1 MGGDFSSVIPMSGF
15 LKSGQLIT
23 GQTGLIYKGKDGTGR
38 IIKPDEYQ
46 PKGSY
51 ATANHNHN
59 GVYATV
65 AQYNELKTSVS
76 NGKSLIA
83 SAITDKGVSTA
94 SDATFQT
101 MSNNIR
107 NIETNIYSGIK
118 IVDLPDGYTQK
129 NYIELSEGCCINTE
143 YILPQ
148 LYYRSLRSDPG
159 YPRYEFGYTMNIPEN
174 TGADKNLSQCI
185 LGRYSSNEFIGIE
198 DLGYFQE
205 YAETNYVRNVDA
217 YLLYGGYKYNTITNV
232 KYTLNRFTTNRGTRF
247 SSYIIIWI
255 NDYNINDGIM
265 TTGSDQ
271 GGPKYLSSN
280 ITVPITIG
288 SHYRSGAVTK
298 YYPYKLRCY
307 GFYSKVE
314 DTDTYY
320 ANMIPCTNPSG
331 VPGFYDTIRNLFVTG
346 NGIGTITAG

>member
-1 MGGDFSSVIPMSGF
+1 M
-15 LKSGQLIT
+15 
-23 GQTGLIYKGKDGTGR
+23 
-38 IIKPDEYQ
+38 
-46 PKGSY
+46 
-51 ATANHNHN
+51 
-59 GVYATV
+59 YATV

-143 YILPQ
+143 YILPE
-148 LYYRSLRSDPG
+148 LYYRNLRSDPG
-159 YPRYEFGYTMNIPEN
+159 YPRYEFGYTINIPEN

-185 LGRYSSNEFIGIE
+185 LGRYSSDEFLGIE
-198 DLGYFQE
+198 GLGYFRE
-205 YAETNYVRNVDA
+205 YTETNYIRNIDA

-232 KYTLNRFTTNRGTRF
+232 KYTLNRFTTDRGTRF

-255 NDYNINDGIM
+255 NEYNIDDGIM
-265 TTGSDQ
+265 KTGSDQ
-271 GGPKYLSSN
+271 GGPMYLSSN

-320 ANMIPCTNPSG
+320 VNMIPCINPSG

>member
-1 MGGDFSSVIPMSGF
+1 MAVLKQKLNRKNESGTYDEIHLKTDATVISLSPTDETLLSDEISS
-15 LKSGQLIT
+15 LKS
-23 GQTGLIYKGKDGTGR
+23 
-38 IIKPDEYQ
+38 
-46 PKGSY
+46 
-51 ATANHNHN
+51 
-59 GVYATV
+59 
-65 AQYNELKTSVS
+65 SVS

-94 SDATFQT
+94 SNATFQT
-101 MSNNIR
+101 MANNISK
-107 NIETNIYSGIK
+107 IETNIYSGIK

-148 LYYRSLRSDPG
+148 LYYRNLRSDPG
-159 YPRYEFGYTMNIPEN
+159 YPRYEFGYTINIPEN
-174 TGADKNLSQCI
+174 TGADTKLSQCI
-185 LGRYSSNEFIGIE
+185 LGRYSSNEFVGIE
-198 DLGYFQE
+198 GLGYFQE

-232 KYTLNRFTTNRGTRF
+232 KYTLNRFTTDRGTRF

-271 GGPKYLSSN
+271 GGPRYLSSN

-288 SHYRSGAVTK
+288 SHYRSGAITK

-320 ANMIPCTNPSG
+320 ANMIPCTNSSG
-331 VPGFYDTIRNLFVTG
+331 IPGFYDTVRNLFVTG